1 MNNSFK
7 VVLQYGKY
15 HRMWPYTDVNH
26 KNLCVSIGL
35 GRPFSK
41 PLCKVL
47 LSKDYGRSWN
57 EIADFHSMDKRNT
70 TTGQPF
76 ITNEGIIFV
85 PVWNASF
92 YTHGRTWFAIYKSE
106 DQGAFWKK
114 VYEDPKGT
122 YANHFFQSPAGCVY
136 IGVGAGGGGY
146 KGRISFS
153 PAQSYLLKS
162 IDLGRTW
169 SKLLTVDYPT
179 ALYSGTTVDDKTV
192 LVSAREKKSIFRSVD
207 GCNSWSEIRINN
219 IARSVSYVPEL
230 SRFVVTS
237 NSSLFVSGDGLTWIR
252 INAPIKWWALRYP
265 TLYKGKL
272 YMTGDAGH
280 SYVIST
286 DLNKWHLSFDVTRE
300 ISHKVFARMAIIDD
314 YMFLGGELNGVLLRV
329 KLPIEN
335 DKPVDTTQLFETNL
349 RCLIST
355 AKYKIKRVLNYD
367 I

>member
-1 MNNSFK
+1 M
-7 VVLQYGKY
+7 LLDYGKY
-15 HRMWPYTDVNH
+15 YRIWPYADIDS
-26 KNLCVSIGL
+26 KNLYVSIGL

-47 LSKDYGRSWN
+47 MSKDCGRSWN
-57 EIADFHSMDKRNT
+57 EIADFHFMDKRNT

-76 ITNEGIIFV
+76 VTDEGVIFV
-85 PVWNASF
+85 PVWSASF
-92 YTHGRTWFAIYKSE
+92 YTHGGTWFAIYKSE
-106 DQGAFWKK
+106 DQGVSWEK

-122 YANHFFQSPAGCVY
+122 YANHFFQSPANGCVY
-136 IGVGAGGGGY
+136 IGVGVGGGGSE
-146 KGRISFS
+146 GRISYR

-162 IDLGRTW
+162 TDLGRTW
-169 SKLLTVDYPT
+169 SKVLTVDYPT
-179 ALYSGTTVDDKTV
+179 ALYSGTTVNDKTV

-219 IARSVSYVPEL
+219 IARSVSYIPEL

-237 NSSLFVSGDGLTWIR
+237 NSSIFISDDGSKWIR
-252 INAPIKWWALRYP
+252 VSAPIKWSSLRYP
-265 TLYKGKL
+265 KLYKRKL

-286 DLNKWHLSFDVTRE
+286 DLNKWYLSFDVTKEIGRE
-300 ISHKVFARMAIIDD
+300 GFARMTMIND
-314 YMFLGGELNGVLLRV
+314 YMFLGGELNGFLLRV

-355 AKYKIKRVLNYD
+355 AKYKIKCVLNYD